1 MESLCDYFVRITKL
15 YIKAD
20 DTTSGECFI
29 VEVCF
34 NVDFI
39 NVSPIVCLILHLQ
52 CMLLL
57 EFCLQNCLLMTA
69 KVQIQSLEVIGWW
82 RQHVNKIV
90 FV

>member
-1 MESLCDYFVRITKL
+1 MSEKITVITKL

-20 DTTSGECFI
+20 DTTSGECFG

-39 NVSPIVCLILHLQ
+39 NVSPIVWLILNLQ

-57 EFCLQNCLLMTA
+57 EFCL
-69 KVQIQSLEVIGWW
+69 
-82 RQHVNKIV
+82 
-90 FV
+90 

>member
-20 DTTSGECFI
+20 DTTSGECFS

-34 NVDFI
+34 NVVFI
-39 NVSPIVCLILHLQ
+39 NVSPIVCLILNLQ
-52 CMLLL
+52 CMLLI

-69 KVQIQSLEVIGWW
+69 EVQIQSLEAIDWW
-82 RQHVNKIV
+82 RQHVNKIA